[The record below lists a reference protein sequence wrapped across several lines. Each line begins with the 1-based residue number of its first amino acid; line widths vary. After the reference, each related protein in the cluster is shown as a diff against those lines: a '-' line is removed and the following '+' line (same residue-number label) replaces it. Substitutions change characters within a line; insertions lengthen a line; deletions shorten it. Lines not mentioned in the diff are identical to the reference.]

1 MKRNLAAAFVMG
13 LVLVSVT
20 AVAQSTN
27 GTSGGGPQG
36 GKVQQQS
43 QDQKVAGSSPAGR
56 ASKP

>member
-56 ASKP
+56 AI